1 MPIADSLWYLVP
13 EICGGAMGKRLLV
26 ALFLAIIGD
35 LTLDSLI
42 FGERTKKTAETY
54 YESSS

>member
-1 MPIADSLWYLVP
+1 
-13 EICGGAMGKRLLV
+13 MGKRLLV

-42 FGERTKKTAETY
+42 FGERTRKTVETTY
-54 YESSS
+54 TSSN

>member
-1 MPIADSLWYLVP
+1 
-13 EICGGAMGKRLLV
+13 MGKRLLV

-42 FGERTKKTAETY
+42 FGERNRKPNQAAYK
-54 YESSS
+54 SSS

>member
-1 MPIADSLWYLVP
+1 
-13 EICGGAMGKRLLV
+13 MGKRLLA

-42 FGERTKKTAETY
+42 FGEREKKPVQTVY
-54 YESSS
+54 KSSS